1 VAAAS
6 RRAGKEVAMPFYL
19 IQASYTSEAWAKLAN
34 DPTNRIEQ
42 VRPAMEKAGIK
53 LVCSYLAFGKE
64 DIVLI
69 CEAPDN
75 VTAAG
80 LAIDF
85 AAGGA
90 VKAVKTTPLLTWEE
104 GVAAMKKAGEI
115 TYQPKK

>member
-1 VAAAS
+1 
-6 RRAGKEVAMPFYL
+6 MPFYL
-19 IQASYTSEAWAKLAN
+19 VQASYTPEAWAKLAS

-53 LVCSYLAFGKE
+53 LVCSYLAFGEE

-69 CEAPDN
+69 AEAPDN

-85 AAGGA
+85 AAGGSLRS
-90 VKAVKTTPLLTWEE
+90 VKTTPLLTWEE
-104 GVAAMKKAGEI
+104 GVAAMRKAGEI
-115 TYQPKK
+115 TYEPKR